1 MELKKTIEYRA
12 SPVEKTL
19 DFLNT
24 ATGGLSDTEAALR
37 LTMYGR
43 NEITEKG
50 RPAAVDFL
58 SRFWGPMPWLL
69 EITMILSYA
78 IGHELESVII
88 LVLLVINASIGFWN
102 ERNSRKALE
111 ILKSRLSVR
120 TNVLRNGVWEK
131 KPAAELVPGDV
142 VGIGL
147 GDIVAADL
155 QLIDGGVSADQSAL
169 TGESLPITLS
179 KSGLAY
185 SGSVVTQGEARGVVV
200 NTGADTYFGKTA
212 ELVKTAGSK
221 SHQEQIVFKVIQYMM
236 YVSVGAIM
244 LVVLE
249 AIFLKTGLVTILT
262 MALIFLMGAVPVA
275 LPAVFTVVLA
285 AGAMELSRNAALV
298 TKLSA
303 IEDAASMT
311 ILCLDKTGTITQ
323 NRLTISDPVPS
334 VGYGPEDVAA
344 GADMATG
351 EQSRDLI
358 DRAVKEYARSL
369 SGEMTYRRLGFTPFN
384 PTDKRS
390 EGVVMVNETRYRA
403 VKGAAQVVMGLIRNL
418 PDGERIEA
426 DRRVLELSRKGFRV
440 LAVARS
446 EGDDPADLKLIGFL
460 PMADPPRPDSKAM
473 IQEMRSLGVKVKM
486 LTGDNAAIALEI
498 AGQTSVGNKIIRMT
512 DLERLGDDEQ
522 AAALEEHDGVAEIFP
537 EDKYR
542 IVRLLQSRGHIVG
555 MTGDGVNDAPALKQA
570 EVGIAV
576 SSATDVAKAA
586 ASIVLTEPGLNAIS
600 LTIVNSRR
608 IYQRML
614 SWVINK
620 VTKVVQFVGLL
631 TAGFIIWHDLLISA
645 LGMVL
650 LIFANDFITMSLATD
665 RVTSAENPNIWNVKK
680 ITWSSLV
687 LGLLLIGQGLAAAW
701 AGRSLLRL
709 SHPQLQSFVLLTLVF
724 TSLLKIF
731 IIRERRRFWSSAPG
745 KSLLVAGLS
754 AIFVF
759 FLIGTFGFLIPAVS
773 LSQIAALFLFSL
785 LFIFLLDF
793 PKYYV
798 FKKIGL

>member
-1 MELKKTIEYRA
+1 
-12 SPVEKTL
+12 
-19 DFLNT
+19 
-24 ATGGLSDTEAALR
+24 
-37 LTMYGR
+37 
-43 NEITEKG
+43 
-50 RPAAVDFL
+50 
-58 SRFWGPMPWLL
+58 
-69 EITMILSYA
+69 
-78 IGHELESVII
+78 
-88 LVLLVINASIGFWN
+88 
-102 ERNSRKALE
+102 
-111 ILKSRLSVR
+111 
-120 TNVLRNGVWEK
+120 
-131 KPAAELVPGDV
+131 
-142 VGIGL
+142 
-147 GDIVAADL
+147 
-155 QLIDGGVSADQSAL
+155 
-169 TGESLPITLS
+169 
-179 KSGLAY
+179 
-185 SGSVVTQGEARGVVV
+185 
-200 NTGADTYFGKTA
+200 
-212 ELVKTAGSK
+212 
-221 SHQEQIVFKVIQYMM
+221 
-236 YVSVGAIM
+236 
-244 LVVLE
+244 
-249 AIFLKTGLVTILT
+249 
-262 MALIFLMGAVPVA
+262 
-275 LPAVFTVVLA
+275 
-285 AGAMELSRNAALV
+285 
-298 TKLSA
+298 
-303 IEDAASMT
+303 
-311 ILCLDKTGTITQ
+311 
-323 NRLTISDPVPS
+323 
-334 VGYGPEDVAA
+334 
-344 GADMATG
+344 
-351 EQSRDLI
+351 
-358 DRAVKEYARSL
+358 
-369 SGEMTYRRLGFTPFN
+369 
-384 PTDKRS
+384 
-390 EGVVMVNETRYRA
+390 
-403 VKGAAQVVMGLIRNL
+403 
-418 PDGERIEA
+418 
-426 DRRVLELSRKGFRV
+426 
-440 LAVARS
+440 
-446 EGDDPADLKLIGFL
+446 
-460 PMADPPRPDSKAM
+460 MADPPRPDSKAM

-600 LTIVNSRR
+600 LTIINSRR